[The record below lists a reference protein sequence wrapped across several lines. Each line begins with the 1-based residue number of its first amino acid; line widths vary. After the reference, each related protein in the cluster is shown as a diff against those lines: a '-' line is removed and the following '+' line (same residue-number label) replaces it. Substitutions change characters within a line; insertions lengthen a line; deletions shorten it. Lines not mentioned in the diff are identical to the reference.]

1 MKKITTILLLSSS
14 LLMIIVLTSWSSV
27 KTKVSSNST
36 LTSLPE
42 EYSGRVFV
50 KFKDGRIC
58 LYQSLKLVKGA
69 FTSPHLLADNKLRIN
84 PSEILAYQNEDHYAV
99 SQLLIEDG
107 KKSTIS
113 IETLPGFAVRLIEG
127 KLNLYC
133 KKYYNGNSAVDEY
146 FVQLGKD
153 GKILSYSP
161 ELLKTLLADDSETL
175 SYFEN
180 SLKNKRDLT
189 LLSQTALLYNK
200 TLLLNESMALTN
212 K

>member
-1 MKKITTILLLSSS
+1 MKKITTVLLLSAS

-27 KTKVSSNST
+27 KSTVLSKST
-36 LTSLPE
+36 LKSLPE
-42 EYSGRVFV
+42 EYSGKVFV

-58 LYQSLKLVKGA
+58 TYQSLQLVKGA

-107 KKSTIS
+107 KKSAIS
-113 IETLPGFAVRLIEG
+113 IETLPGFAVRLING
-127 KLNLYC
+127 KLNVYC
-133 KKYYNGNSAVDEY
+133 KKYFNGNSAVDEY
-146 FVQLGKD
+146 FIQLGNN

-161 ELLKTLLADDSETL
+161 ELLKKLLADDSESL

-180 SLKNKRDLT
+180 SLKNKKDVN
-189 LLSQTALLYNK
+189 LLVQTASLYNRTSLWNE
-200 TLLLNESMALTN
+200 TLALTN